1 MKAISFLGAAQAF
14 ETTYYLPD
22 GREHTAP
29 YFPAALV
36 RFYPLDTLLV
46 FVTDGARAMHFDR
59 LYALAED
66 FVPEIRP
73 VSIPD
78 GRNEAELWQ
87 IFAAVA
93 DAVQPNDRVIFDI
106 THGFRSLPFLSFLA
120 AAYLRSVKRVALE
133 AVLYGALDAGDRSVT
148 PARAPVFDLSRFVS
162 LLDWLTAA
170 DQFIRFGDARE
181 LAEILRDRTATPVH
195 LAAATGDL
203 QAQQVAGVL
212 RGAAAAMEGIA
223 LPLRLTR
230 PLETMEAAATFDQA
244 LAAAQSAFSQWV
256 PPLAL
261 VADEVRTAYA
271 PFGLVAPLD
280 SRNLTESL
288 AIQRNLIMWYLEK
301 AQIIQA
307 ATLGREWLI
316 SWIMGWQGEL
326 ALDDHL
332 KREQTSSL
340 VGKEARRLLDERK
353 RCASSDEALAFVSD
367 LLNRVPDRIL
377 ALDLFSQLADVR
389 NDLNHAGFRTG
400 RMPARTLAKR
410 VGELCLQLNTLPLP
424 AAPDAPSTQPET
436 P

>member
-29 YFPAALV
+29 FFPAALV

-46 FVTDGARAMHFDR
+46 FVTDGARRMHFDR
-59 LYALAED
+59 LHALAED

-93 DAVQPNDRVIFDI
+93 DAVQPHDRVIFDI

-120 AAYLRSVKRVALE
+120 AAYLRSVKRVTLE
-133 AVLYGALDAGDRSVT
+133 AVLYGALEAGDRSVT

-195 LAAATGDL
+195 LAAATGDS

-280 SRNLTESL
+280 SQNLTHSL
-288 AIQRNLIMWYLEK
+288 TIQRDLIMWYLEK

-316 SWIMGWQGEL
+316 SWIMGWQGDL
-326 ALDDHL
+326 ALDDQL
-332 KREQTSSL
+332 KREQTGSL

-353 RCASSDEALAFVSD
+353 RCASSGEALTFVSD
-367 LLNRVPDRIL
+367 RLNRVPDPIL
-377 ALDLFSQLADVR
+377 ALDLVSQLGDVR

-424 AAPDAPSTQPET
+424 PAPNSPSTQPET